1 MESWRSNATRAFG
14 SKNHV
19 MFGTASAFFFE
30 HVVGLRQETRAGREA
45 VLVAPQPHLIR
56 DHLTGASAQQQFE
69 GGRVTAAWSWAVGEQ
84 QWHLNVSVAPGLEA
98 TTRLHCH
105 ARGTIMEGS
114 TVLWQ
119 HNSFVAGV
127 DGVTRAAAVR
137 DAVEISHGSGS
148 YSFHIAL

>member
-1 MESWRSNATRAFG
+1 M
-14 SKNHV
+14 V
-19 MFGTASAFFFE
+19 M
-30 HVVGLRQETRAGREA
+30 
-45 VLVAPQPHLIR
+45 
-56 DHLTGASAQQQFE
+56 
-69 GGRVTAAWSWAVGEQ
+69 GGRRV
-84 QWHLNVSVAPGLEA
+84 NVSVAPGLEA

-105 ARGTIMEGS
+105 ARGTIVEGS